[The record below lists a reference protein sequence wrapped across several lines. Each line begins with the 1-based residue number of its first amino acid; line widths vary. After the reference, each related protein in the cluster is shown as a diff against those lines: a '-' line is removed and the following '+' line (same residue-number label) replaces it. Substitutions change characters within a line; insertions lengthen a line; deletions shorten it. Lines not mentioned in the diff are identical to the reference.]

1 MILKR
6 SEVSISGRKDFVF
19 LPLKYIT
26 NPVEMAIIAAIA
38 IIIPAITPPLNPLDL
53 LDLKCLTVFDSAF
66 GFELEESGELEEDK
80 LEEDKLEEDKLEEGV
95 KEIFELDE
103 LDMIILEELTLITQA
118 KYFLL
123 T

>member
-1 MILKR
+1 MILKS

-80 LEEDKLEEDKLEEGV
+80 LEEDKLEEGV

-103 LDMIILEELTLITQA
+103 LDMIILEELTLIAQA